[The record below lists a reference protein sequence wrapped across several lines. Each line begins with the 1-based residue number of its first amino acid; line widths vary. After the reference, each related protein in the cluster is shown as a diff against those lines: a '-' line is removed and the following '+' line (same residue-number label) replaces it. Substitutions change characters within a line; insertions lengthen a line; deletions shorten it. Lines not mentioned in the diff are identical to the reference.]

1 MTLEEKINAG
11 IKEAMKS
18 KDKIRLDALRAIK
31 SQILL
36 AKTAGGSKTEISD
49 EEVLKIL
56 QKMVK
61 QRKESAQLYREK
73 GRDDLAE
80 EEINQAKIIEEL
92 LPEQVSEEELEK
104 EIKNI
109 IEQTGASSIRDMGKV
124 MGVATKKFAG
134 RADNKLIAEIT
145 KKLLNS

>member
-36 AKTAGGSKTEISD
+36 AKTAGGSKSEISD